1 MSATTDKFDKRIRR
15 VRKTHEAM
23 SRGYS
28 FRVEKSGLIKIKP
41 KRSRLGFP
49 FGVLIAV
56 LAVGLLFKAVV
67 LASYGPE
74 KYASKV
80 ALLKS
85 GTVIEQGGAWLLKP
99 GKPTYALASFV
110 GGMIK

>member
-1 MSATTDKFDKRIRR
+1 MSGTTEKFDKRIGR

-23 SRGYS
+23 SRGYT

-41 KRSRLGFP
+41 KHTKPGFP
-49 FGVLIAV
+49 FGGVVAV

-67 LASYGPE
+67 FASYGPE
-74 KYASKV
+74 KYSSKV

-85 GTVIEQGGAWLLKP
+85 GTVVEQGSAWLLEP
-99 GKPTYALASFV
+99 GKPTYMLASFV
-110 GGMIK
+110 GGIIR